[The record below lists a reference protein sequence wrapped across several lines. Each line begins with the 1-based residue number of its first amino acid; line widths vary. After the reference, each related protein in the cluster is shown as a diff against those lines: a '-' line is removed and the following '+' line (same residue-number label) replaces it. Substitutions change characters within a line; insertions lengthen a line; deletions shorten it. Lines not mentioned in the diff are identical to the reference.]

1 MAKAFLFENDLRI
14 DTSASL
20 PRHNTS
26 TEVRKVEVNYFEL
39 LIFPPSLGNFWLL
52 LDLETPR
59 HRVPHGLPHGSLTQ
73 NFKYGLTLY
82 SFSVQKTEKIET
94 QHALSPLGVKIFLG
108 GFSSIPTHV
117 WRNITQN
124 AKNADFNKTGPPAAP
139 TRPPG
144 LSGSQNFFWRF
155 LASI

>member
-1 MAKAFLFENDLRI
+1 MPLNIHFSPPSMNMAKAFLFENDLRI

-52 LDLETPR
+52 LDLETPG

-82 SFSVQKTEKIET
+82 SFSVQKTEKIDT
-94 QHALSPLGVKIFLG
+94 QHALSPLGVKIFFG
-108 GFSSIPTHV
+108 
-117 WRNITQN
+117 
-124 AKNADFNKTGPPAAP
+124 
-139 TRPPG
+139 
-144 LSGSQNFFWRF
+144 RF
-155 LASI
+155 LIYPNSCLNKYHQKYHECRF